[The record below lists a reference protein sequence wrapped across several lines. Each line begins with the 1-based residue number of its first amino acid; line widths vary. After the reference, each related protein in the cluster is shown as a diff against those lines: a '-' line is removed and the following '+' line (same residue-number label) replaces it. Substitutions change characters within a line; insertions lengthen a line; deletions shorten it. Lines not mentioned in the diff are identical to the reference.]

1 MCLVLALILFSQDD
15 CIFIPSAITGRNI
28 YHTGPAIL
36 NHTEPRASKKYQI
49 QILRALTPS
58 RLIPFWSNSKIDLF
72 LAPSG
77 YQECPSALHILIFEY
92 WCRWAVSVSMH
103 VIPEVNFP
111 KKANYNFSP
120 DSESPPRLPPT
131 DCSTASWPLSLN
143 TSSLQSL
150 QQLLWRPPDS
160 VLSSKK
166 EGKWISTILKRK
178 QKY

>member
-77 YQECPSALHILIFEY
+77 YQEVKISVFLSVCCLHILIVE
-92 WCRWAVSVSMH
+92 
-103 VIPEVNFP
+103 N
-111 KKANYNFSP
+111 
-120 DSESPPRLPPT
+120 
-131 DCSTASWPLSLN
+131 
-143 TSSLQSL
+143 
-150 QQLLWRPPDS
+150 
-160 VLSSKK
+160 
-166 EGKWISTILKRK
+166 
-178 QKY
+178 

>member
-36 NHTEPRASKKYQI
+36 NHSGPGASKKYQI

-120 DSESPPRLPPT
+120 DSESPPRLSSHWLQHCKLAALSQHFITAEPAAALAPARL
-131 DCSTASWPLSLN
+131 CSEFQERRQVDIYNS
-143 TSSLQSL
+143 
-150 QQLLWRPPDS
+150 
-160 VLSSKK
+160 
-166 EGKWISTILKRK
+166 
-178 QKY
+178 

>member
-28 YHTGPAIL
+28 YHTGPG
-36 NHTEPRASKKYQI
+36 ASKKNQI

-77 YQECPSALHILIFEY
+77 YQEVTISVFLSVCCLHILIVEY
-92 WCRWAVSVSMH
+92 WCGWAVQVSPLCMWSPRL
-103 VIPEVNFP
+103 IFP
-111 KKANYNFSP
+111 RKPIIIFPRTLKAPRGFLPLTAALQAGRSLSTLHHCRACSCSGARQTLFWVPRKKASRWY
-120 DSESPPRLPPT
+120 
-131 DCSTASWPLSLN
+131 
-143 TSSLQSL
+143 
-150 QQLLWRPPDS
+150 
-160 VLSSKK
+160 
-166 EGKWISTILKRK
+166 TILKRK